1 MRVTKSTMKGMDCIV
16 TIQDEELIM
25 DFSVSLGKENIVMP
39 ISDKKSD
46 LNPLDILTEEELLTM
61 RDLAL
66 EEAKTLYN
74 G

>member
-1 MRVTKSTMKGMDCIV
+1 MKGMDCIV